1 LYQLRIC
8 SSAVQEDIA
17 MFFTSLLER
26 FVKQS
31 PLAVMTYSTIVY
43 ALNASALDRLFNEH
57 ATVQYKH
64 KIAFSALVDMMSL
77 VVCHIYSSV
86 NAAYTKCKAKIGA
99 SLVAVYGKLR
109 RTELPILAAFV
120 DDTAHRLGAVVTQLQ
135 ADLPSPVPGYRV
147 QIIDGNHLAATE
159 RRLEVLR
166 NQAAA
171 PLPGQALVVYD
182 PQLDLMTHLLPS
194 EDGHAQERSLL
205 NQVLP
210 LIHEGEIW
218 IEDRNFCTTEFVFG
232 IQERKAY
239 FIIRQHAGNLHWE
252 EQSTWTYCG
261 RSASGE
267 VYEQSVRLWT
277 EDGREMV
284 CRRIRLQLDQPTRDG
299 DRELYILSNLPKKVR
314 AVLIANAYGKRW
326 TIEVGFQKLATVLE
340 SEIDTLAYPKAAL
353 FGFAVGVAAYNVM
366 SVVQAALRSEHGR
379 ERVQEEVSTY
389 YIAEE
394 LSAISEGMK
403 IAIPWTTWMK
413 IASMSVREFATWL
426 KRVARHADL
435 EQYKKHPRGPKKE
448 RKKLP
453 YDKRK
458 PHVATARELWKC
470 KVANK

>member
-1 LYQLRIC
+1 LYQIGIC
-8 SSAVQEDIA
+8 SLSLPEDVT

-31 PLAVMTYSTIVY
+31 PIAVMTHSTIVY
-43 ALNASALDRLFNEH
+43 ALNSVALDRLFDEH
-57 ATVQYKH
+57 AATQYKH
-64 KIAFSALVDMMSL
+64 KIAFSSLVDMMSL

-86 NAAYTKCKAKIGA
+86 NSAYTKCKAKLGA

-109 RTELPILAAFV
+109 RTELPLLAAFV
-120 DDTAHRLGAVVTQLQ
+120 DDTAQRLGKVVTQLH
-135 ADLPSPVPGYRV
+135 AELPSPVPGYRV

-166 NQAAA
+166 GQAAA

-182 PQLDLMTHLLPS
+182 PQLDLLTHLVPC

-205 NQVLP
+205 SQVLP
-210 LIHEGEIW
+210 LIKEGEIW

-232 IQERKAY
+232 IKERKAF

-252 EQSTWTYCG
+252 EQSAWTYCG
-261 RSASGE
+261 RSPTGE
-267 VYEQSVRLWT
+267 VYEQTVRLWT
-277 EDGREMV
+277 EDGRELV

-299 DRELYILSNLPKKVR
+299 DTELSILSNLPTKVK
-314 AVLIANAYGKRW
+314 AVAIANAYGKRW

-366 SVVQAALRSEHGR
+366 SVVQAGLRSEHGMA
-379 ERVQEEVSTY
+379 RVQAEVSTY
-389 YIAEE
+389 YLAEE

-403 IAIPWTTWMK
+403 IAIPGTTWMK
-413 IASMSVREFATWL
+413 IASMSVQEFATWI
-426 KRVARHADL
+426 KTVARHADL
-435 EQYKKHPRGPKKE
+435 EQYKKHPRGPKKK
-448 RKKLP
+448 RKKLA

-470 KVANK
+470 KIANK